1 MKKNTKKRSS
11 HRLSLFLI
19 CLLLIASLVI
29 SWLFWRNVYVDS
41 PRFNSV
47 LFLINNEPKSILSG
61 ETLSLHPQDRIK
73 ILNVSTS
80 IFFNIDIRLEAKDFD
95 AGSLKYEEM
104 RLSDLLNEQDL
115 FSLQSFRIWIKHRN
129 KNLGFMDLKVQLYA
143 EDWLDKSNR
152 TIDSAKRLSILEQGY
167 HLIPDDRGLR
177 QRLIDEYI
185 SQKLWKKAASMLEV
199 LAEKDSDLE
208 IIGELLSIYRA
219 MSDKDGMISALK
231 RIIALAPDDSDARS
245 QLAEILEETGNITM
259 AIEENQALLKRV
271 SKTEKLPIYKTLGY
285 LYSKTGKDK
294 NAISSYLEA
303 VKLDETDANLY
314 FNLSYLYEKIH
325 QDEKAYYFLEKA
337 IKLKP
342 GDEEGLL
349 KLARWLSSKGDFS
362 DSLKYLNDILLKN
375 PKNIEAHYLT
385 AQIME
390 KQGKKQEL
398 KKVYKDIL
406 NLDPD
411 NETVI
416 YNLGSLEYESGN
428 LKEGLKYFRI
438 YSKLHPKD
446 ISIHEIIF
454 DIYQK
459 LKDEEMAFKQAQIL
473 VDLNSKRLA
482 LYQFIFNY
490 LNARAG
496 FDMIID
502 IMEKGSKSNPD
513 QIELMEYLVFAYLKT
528 GDDERA
534 IKQMEKIVQIKPA
547 DINRWMQIAKLKE
560 KNNEFS
566 DALKAYKKVL
576 DLSPNHEDAQE
587 GYLRLRLKGIQH
599 E

>member
-1 MKKNTKKRSS
+1 
-11 HRLSLFLI
+11 
-19 CLLLIASLVI
+19 
-29 SWLFWRNVYVDS
+29 
-41 PRFNSV
+41 
-47 LFLINNEPKSILSG
+47 
-61 ETLSLHPQDRIK
+61 
-73 ILNVSTS
+73 
-80 IFFNIDIRLEAKDFD
+80 
-95 AGSLKYEEM
+95 
-104 RLSDLLNEQDL
+104 
-115 FSLQSFRIWIKHRN
+115 
-129 KNLGFMDLKVQLYA
+129 MDLKVQLYA